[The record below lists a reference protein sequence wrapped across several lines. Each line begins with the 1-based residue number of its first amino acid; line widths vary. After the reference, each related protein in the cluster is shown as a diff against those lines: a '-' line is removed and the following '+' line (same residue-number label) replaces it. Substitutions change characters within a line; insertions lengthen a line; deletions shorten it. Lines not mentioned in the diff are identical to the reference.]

1 MIYALVN
8 PRAGAG
14 DAARRVPN
22 LLRELERRELDH
34 RVVET
39 SAPGEATLLAR
50 EARDAGATCII
61 VVGGDGTLNEVV
73 QAYVAADGSVIR
85 GPELALLPA
94 GTGGDFRRTLGLPA
108 AGPGAAARALDATP
122 RAVDLGVVRLTDT
135 DGSPVVRAFVNVMS
149 FGISG
154 VVDGLVNRG
163 PKWVGGRAA
172 FFVATL
178 RALVVYRNA
187 PVRVMVDGEVLLNGP
202 ILNVAVA
209 NGRYFGGG
217 MQVAPDADPSDGLFD
232 VIGLADLS
240 RLEGLSLSAHI
251 YRGSHVGRRGIVH
264 RRGKVVVAEPLVAG
278 SRVLIDLDGETPGQ
292 LPLTASIAEGALRFR
307 V

>member
-14 DAARRVPN
+14 DAARKLPD
-22 LLRELERRELDH
+22 LLRELTRRGLDH
-34 RVVET
+34 RVLQT
-39 SAPGEATLLAR
+39 SVPGEATSLAR
-50 EARDAGATCII
+50 QARKSGAECII

-73 QAYVAADGSVIR
+73 QAYVDQDGSVIP

-94 GTGGDFRRTLGLPA
+94 GTGGDFRRTLNLPR
-108 AGPGAAARALDATP
+108 AGPDAVAHLLGAPAKP
-122 RAVDLGVVRLTDT
+122 VDLGIVRLSDA
-135 DGSPVVRAFVNVMS
+135 DGAPVVRAFINVMS

-163 PKWVGGRAA
+163 PKWIGGRAA
-172 FFVATL
+172 FLAATL
-178 RALVVYRNA
+178 RALVTYRNV
-187 PVRVMVDGEVLLNGP
+187 PVRVAVDDEVLLNGP

-217 MQVAPDADPSDGLFD
+217 MQIAPDADPGDGLFD
-232 VIGLADLS
+232 IVGMTDLT
-240 RLEGLSLSAHI
+240 RLQGLSLSAHI
-251 YRGSHVGRRGIVH
+251 YRGSHMSRHGIVH
-264 RRGKVVVAEPLVAG
+264 RRGKVVVAEPLRGG

-292 LPLTASIAEGALRFR
+292 LPLTAWIAPGALRFR
-307 V
+307 A